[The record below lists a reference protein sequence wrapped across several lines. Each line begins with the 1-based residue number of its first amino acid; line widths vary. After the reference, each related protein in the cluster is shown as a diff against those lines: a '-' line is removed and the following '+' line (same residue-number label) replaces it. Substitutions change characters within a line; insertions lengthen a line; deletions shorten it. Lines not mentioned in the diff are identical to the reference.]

1 MNINLLYAI
10 GKNILLIFTNML
22 IVFSFTLRTIENN
35 NHGNKKWV
43 FWNTL
48 YPLDNI
54 SKPYIFANSLKWQT
68 P

>member
-35 NHGNKKWV
+35 NHGNKK
-43 FWNTL
+43 
-48 YPLDNI
+48 
-54 SKPYIFANSLKWQT
+54 
-68 P
+68 